1 VRGAHA
7 PTTCHQVL
15 RAERQDGCRSAWH
28 TRTMTATQL
37 DETRAAT
44 RSSERTVGPR
54 GRDPLEVQAPVRSA
68 RRYSITRLVVPTG
81 ARLYSRLRVE
91 GLTRLPAGPYVLCF
105 SHQNWADPLFVLGAM
120 PGRPRIFFFGPEQE
134 EMRRGVRNRL
144 MRWAG
149 VAVPFRPGNR
159 GLVAATA
166 RARAL
171 LADGA
176 VVAIAGE
183 GRIHAGEGAL
193 LPLRSGPAY
202 LALRAGVP
210 VVPMSVN
217 GTSWLGFRRVVRVR
231 IGLPI
236 ATGCQTR
243 SRPTSEAVDRLTAQ
257 IESALQTLVADFP
270 DQPRPGRIGRWLTE
284 LFNIWPDGARPSVP
298 SGESQYQ

>member
-1 VRGAHA
+1 
-7 PTTCHQVL
+7 
-15 RAERQDGCRSAWH
+15 
-28 TRTMTATQL
+28 MTATRL
-37 DETRAAT
+37 DKTRAGT
-44 RSSERTVGPR
+44 PTSSGRTAENR
-54 GRDPLEVQAPVRSA
+54 TRDPLETQAPARSA
-68 RRYSITRLVVPTG
+68 RRYAATRLVVP
-81 ARLYSRLRVE
+81 AAAKVYARLRVE
-91 GLTRLPAGPYVLCF
+91 GLTRLPAGPFVLCF
-105 SHQNWADPLFVLGAM
+105 NHQNWADPLFVFGAM

-149 VAVPFRPGNR
+149 VAVPFRPGSR

-171 LADGA
+171 LGDGA
-176 VVAIAGE
+176 IVAIAGE

-193 LPLRSGPAY
+193 LPLQAGPAY
-202 LALRAGVP
+202 LALRAGAP
-210 VVPMSVN
+210 VVPMAVN

-236 ATGCQTR
+236 SIECRTP

-257 IESALQTLVADFP
+257 IQSALQTLVADFP

-284 LFNIWPDGARPSVP
+284 LFNTWPDGSRPQVSTD
-298 SGESQYQ
+298 ESRCR